1 VLIEELLMETIGNSI
16 ICIEITGKLCPR
28 IHSEGGEG
36 GARGRSGGVGGGW
49 IIKYKGGVK
58 RGMVIIE
65 VRPEGYTT
73 SCAIFVSQIVFRRFP
88 WPIF

>member
-1 VLIEELLMETIGNSI
+1 MPRNSFRGGRGWG
-16 ICIEITGKLCPR
+16 TW
-28 IHSEGGEG
+28 SEGFF
-36 GARGRSGGVGGGW
+36 GVGW
-49 IIKYKGGVK
+49 IIKYNGGVK